1 MLLWK
6 HFQEQRGVYMTMGR
20 ISRRREF
27 TPVPSR
33 GSVFVYMI
41 PSPRYLT
48 KVNPSVEAFKTDRV
62 SHHNYVMP
70 ARVSPA

>member
-6 HFQEQRGVYMTMGR
+6 HFQEQRGVYITMGR
-20 ISRRREF
+20 ISSRREF

-33 GSVFVYMI
+33 GSVFVYLI

-48 KVNPSVEAFKTDRV
+48 KVNPSAEDVKTGRV

-70 ARVSPA
+70 ARITPA